1 MATKEEQTLTDLVGR
16 VFTDQAFARSME
28 QNPEQALKQ
37 AGIQLNAQQQ
47 RALTSGRTANAALTG
62 PDPAAVAA
70 IVAPVVSVLTKGTRP
85 VVQVVVSSAVVAS
98 AAEDEKTK

>member
-1 MATKEEQTLTDLVGR
+1 MATNDDALRALVGR
-16 VFTDQAFARSME
+16 VFTDQAFAQSME

-37 AGIQLNAQQQ
+37 AGYQLDDQQ
-47 RALTSGRTANAALTG
+47 RRAIQSGRHHQAALAG

-85 VVQVVVSSAVVAS
+85 VVNVVVSSAVVSS
-98 AAEDEKTK
+98 AAEEQER